1 MKKILIALGGNAL
14 IKEGE
19 IGKFEEQIKNIDETT
34 EKIAELIKQDY
45 VIALTHGNGPQVG
58 NLEIQMQCHAEI
70 PKMPLDVEDAM
81 TQGQIG
87 YLIQKSLRNLLPEKE
102 IITLI
107 TEIEVKENDQA
118 FENPSKP
125 IGPFYSKEKVEE
137 LKIKNFIE
145 DSGRG
150 YRKVVPS
157 PEPKKVVQLKTI
169 KELIEKGKTVIS
181 CGGGGI
187 PVIKEKNKW
196 KGIEAVIDK
205 DKASELLATSLG
217 IKEMIILT
225 DVEFVYLNY
234 GKKNQKKIREIKVN
248 ELKELMKK
256 GEFGKGSMQ
265 PKIEA
270 CIKFIENGGTKTII
284 TSLKKL
290 IPAINGE
297 TGTQITK

>member
-19 IGKFEEQIKNIDETT
+19 EGHFKEQLDNVNKTT
-34 EKIAELIKQDY
+34 ERIAELIKKGY
-45 VIALTHGNGPQVG
+45 FVVITHGNGPQVG
-58 NLEIQMQCHAEI
+58 NLEIQMSCNEEI

-87 YLIQKSLRNLLPEKE
+87 YFIQKSLRNFLPEKE
-102 IITLI
+102 IISVV
-107 TEIEVKENDQA
+107 TEIEVNKKDSA
-118 FENPSKP
+118 FSNPSKP
-125 IGPFYSKEKVEE
+125 IGPFYSKEKITEIGV
-137 LKIKNFIE
+137 KDFIE

-157 PEPKKVVQLKTI
+157 PEPQKIVQLKTI
-169 KELIEKGKTVIS
+169 KNLVEKEEIVIC

-196 KGIEAVIDK
+196 KGVEAVIDK
-205 DKASELLATSLG
+205 DKASQLLANSLG
-217 IKEMIILT
+217 IKEMVILT

-234 GKKNQKKIREIKVN
+234 NKENQKEIRKITVK
-248 ELKELMKK
+248 ELKELLDK

-265 PKIEA
+265 PKIES
-270 CIKFIENGGTKTII
+270 CIKFIEQGGEKAVI
-284 TSLKKL
+284 TSLKNL
-290 IPAINGE
+290 LQAIDGK
-297 TGTQITK
+297 TGTEITG